1 MATYLETQQRIADE
15 INRDDLT
22 SNIRQEILSA
32 IEYYKQRR
40 FWWNETT
47 ATTTTVASTNYV
59 SLPSDF
65 VDLDIIQITV
75 GSNTTVLDQVLYSDI
90 VKWDINGQTG
100 QPTSYALYQDRVR
113 LYPTPNSTY
122 TITFHYVKAL
132 TALSADA
139 DTNAWLTD
147 GEELIRLHAKK
158 LLYANKIRNA
168 KAAQD
173 MAALEELTLLRLE
186 SRNQRRVTTGRL
198 KASYL

>member
-1 MATYLETQQRIADE
+1 MATYIETQQRIADE
-15 INRDDLT
+15 ISRDDLT
-22 SNIRQEILSA
+22 TNIRQEILSA

-47 ATTTTVASTNYV
+47 GTTTTVASTNYV

-65 VDLDIIQITV
+65 VDLDILQITV
-75 GSNTTVLDQVLYSDI
+75 GSNTTLLKQETYEAI
-90 VKWDINGQTG
+90 VDWDINGQTG
-100 QPTSYALYQDRVR
+100 QPTSFALYQDRVR
-113 LYPTPNSTY
+113 LYPTPNDAY
-122 TITFHYVKAL
+122 TLTFHYVKAL
-132 TALSADA
+132 TALSADS

-158 LLYANKIRNA
+158 MLYANKIRNA

-173 MAALEELTLLRLE
+173 MAALEELVLLRLE
-186 SRNQRRVTTGRL
+186 SRNQRRVATGRL

>member
-1 MATYLETQQRIADE
+1 MATYIETQQRIASE
-15 INRDDLT
+15 ISRDDLT
-22 SNIRQEILSA
+22 TNIRQEILSA

-47 ATTTTVASTNYV
+47 GTTTTVASTNYV

-65 VDLDIIQITV
+65 VDLDILQITV
-75 GSNTTVLDQVLYSDI
+75 GSNTTKLLQQTYDDI
-90 VKWDINGQTG
+90 VGWDINGQTG
-100 QPTSYALYQDRVR
+100 QPTSFALYQDRVR
-113 LYPTPNSTY
+113 LYPTPNDAY

-132 TALSADA
+132 AELSDDA
-139 DTNAWLTD
+139 DENAWLTD

-158 LLYANKIRNA
+158 MLYANKIRNA

-173 MAALEELTLLRLE
+173 MAALEELVLLRLE